1 MEAHDGPT
9 MTDEPTLMLRLRY
22 GDEAALAELYAR
34 LGGPVHALAWR
45 LLGDREEAQEVLQDT
60 FERLFRCAHQ
70 YRPELGSPRAFV
82 YTVARNEALS
92 RLRARGA
99 RPVLD
104 GDEDLLGEAASPS
117 SGPELDTRM
126 VVQNALVRLSAHDQ
140 ALIHDSFFLGLSHG
154 EIASA
159 HALPLGTVKTRV
171 RRALARMRRTLEGS

>member
-1 MEAHDGPT
+1 
-9 MTDEPTLMLRLRY
+9 MTDELTLMLRLRH
-22 GDEAALAELYAR
+22 GDEDALTELYGQ
-34 LGGPVHALAWR
+34 LGGHVYALAWR

-60 FERLFRCAHQ
+60 FDRLFRRAHQ

-104 GDEDLLGEAASPS
+104 SDEALLGEIASPS

-126 VVQNALVRLSAHDQ
+126 VVHGALDRLSVHDQ
-140 ALIHDSFFLGLSHG
+140 TLIHDSFFLGLSHG

>member
-1 MEAHDGPT
+1 M
-9 MTDEPTLMLRLRY
+9 LMLRLRH
-22 GDEAALAELYAR
+22 GDEDALAELYAR
-34 LGGPVHALAWR
+34 LAGHVYALAWR

-60 FERLFRCAHQ
+60 FDRLYRRAHQ

-99 RPVLD
+99 RPVM
-104 GDEDLLGEAASPS
+104 ESAEELLGELSTPSPS
-117 SGPELDTRM
+117 PELDTR
-126 VVQNALVRLSAHDQ
+126 VVVHNALAHLSEHDQ
-140 ALIHDSFFLGLSHG
+140 ALLHESFFLGFSHG
-154 EIASA
+154 ELART

>member
-1 MEAHDGPT
+1 
-9 MTDEPTLMLRLRY
+9 MTDETTLMLRLRH

-60 FERLFRCAHQ
+60 FDRLFRRAHQ
-70 YRPELGSPRAFV
+70 YHPELGSPRAFV

-104 GDEDLLGEAASPS
+104 GDEDLLGEMPSPSASPD
-117 SGPELDTRM
+117 LDTRM
-126 VVQNALVRLSAHDQ
+126 VVQGALVRLSEHDQ
-140 ALIHDSFFLGLSHG
+140 TLIRDSFFLGLSHG
-154 EIASA
+154 EMAAA

>member
-1 MEAHDGPT
+1 
-9 MTDEPTLMLRLRY
+9 MTDEPTLMLRLRH
-22 GDEAALAELYAR
+22 GDEDALDELYAR
-34 LGGPVHALAWR
+34 LGGHVHALAWR

-60 FERLFRCAHQ
+60 FERLFRRAHQ

-99 RPVLD
+99 RPVL
-104 GDEDLLGEAASPS
+104 ESTEEQLCELSTPSAS
-117 SGPELDTRM
+117 PELDTRV
-126 VVQNALVRLSAHDQ
+126 VVQNALVCLSVHDQ

-154 EIASA
+154 ELATA

-171 RRALARMRRTLEGS
+171 RRALARMRRALEGS

>member
-1 MEAHDGPT
+1 
-9 MTDEPTLMLRLRY
+9 MTDEPTLMLMLRD
-22 GDEAALAELYAR
+22 GDEDALAELYAR
-34 LGGPVHALAWR
+34 LGGHVHALAWW
-45 LLGDREEAQEVLQDT
+45 LLNDREEAHEVLQDT
-60 FERLFRCAHQ
+60 FDRLFRRAHQ
-70 YRPELGSPRAFV
+70 YRPELGSPRAFI

-104 GDEDLLGEAASPS
+104 GDEDLLGELSTPSASPD
-117 SGPELDTRM
+117 LDTRM
-126 VVQNALVRLSAHDQ
+126 MVQGALVHLSAHDQ
-140 ALIHDSFFLGLSHG
+140 TLIHDSFFLGLSHG